1 MLSAGRDR
9 RVDGSEEV
17 AGVGALDGQV
27 ALVTGGASGIGLA
40 TARRLRAEGARVAV
54 VDMAAP
60 PDGAAEVV
68 LRRDVA
74 EATSWPE
81 IVAAIEAEL
90 GGIDLAHLNAGV
102 TTGESVIDRVSDEQW
117 RRIMRVN
124 VDHVFFGIRALVP
137 AMERRGGGVIV
148 ATASLAGLTPF
159 DADPVYTMT
168 KHAVV
173 GLVRGTAPQLRGRG
187 IRVLAICP
195 GIVATPMV
203 GDEAAALMRE
213 SGFPL
218 LAPEEVADA
227 VARAVAGGGSGEC
240 WFVQPG
246 REPGPFEFRN
256 APGPRTPGAEG
267 MRPPPVF

>member
-1 MLSAGRDR
+1 MISPRYRPSTTRPGASPATAVVSGIGSAVMASLYTARWRGPGSLPAMLSAGRDR

-102 TTGESVIDRVSDEQW
+102 GQ
-117 RRIMRVN
+117 
-124 VDHVFFGIRALVP
+124 
-137 AMERRGGGVIV
+137 
-148 ATASLAGLTPF
+148 
-159 DADPVYTMT
+159 
-168 KHAVV
+168 
-173 GLVRGTAPQLRGRG
+173 
-187 IRVLAICP
+187 
-195 GIVATPMV
+195 
-203 GDEAAALMRE
+203 
-213 SGFPL
+213 
-218 LAPEEVADA
+218 
-227 VARAVAGGGSGEC
+227 
-240 WFVQPG
+240 
-246 REPGPFEFRN
+246 
-256 APGPRTPGAEG
+256 
-267 MRPPPVF
+267 